1 MKSLTCPKVFLPL
14 IVLAG
19 ICCSYGCEKKNE
31 YIPPP
36 PPPVTVMQ
44 PEQKDVTDY
53 ADFTGTAKATESVE
67 LRARVKGFLERI
79 NFQEGAFVKQG
90 ELLFVIDP
98 KPFQAALDQA
108 KADLDAKQAELARA
122 RIEYRR
128 NQRLAAQNAA
138 SERQL
143 VETKAAQET
152 GIAAVAAAK
161 AKVEEA
167 ELNLGYT
174 HITAPISGM
183 ITRSLVDRGNLV
195 GASEN
200 TLLATIYKIEPIYAF
215 FNVSER
221 EILAYMEA
229 AQKTEKSSDE
239 GSRVVYL
246 GLSNE
251 TGYSHKGE
259 INYIDPYVD
268 PDTGTIQVRSV
279 FPNAEKRILPGMFV
293 RVRIPIGVSR
303 NALLISERAIGADQS
318 GHFVLTV
325 NKEDVVEQRQ
335 VELGALV
342 DGMRVVTKGIGA
354 ADWVI
359 ISGIQRARPGSKVN
373 PTKESAISQKTEQA
387 PSKKTQPTETSSKP

>member
-1 MKSLTCPKVFLPL
+1 MKSLACPKVFLTL
-14 IVLAG
+14 IILAG
-19 ICCSYGCEKKNE
+19 IGCFCGCEQKNE
-31 YIPPP
+31 YVPPP

-53 ADFTGTAKATESVE
+53 ADFTGTARATESVE

-79 NFQEGAFVKQG
+79 NFQEGALVKQG

-108 KADLDAKQAELARA
+108 KADLQAKQAELARA

-152 GIAAVAAAK
+152 GEAAVAAAK

-167 ELNLGYT
+167 DLNLGYT

-183 ITRSLVDRGNLV
+183 ITRSLVDKGNLV

-221 EILAYMEA
+221 EILEYMEK
-229 AQKTEKSSDE
+229 AQQPEKPSNESSHA
-239 GSRVVYL
+239 VYL
-246 GLSNE
+246 GLANE
-251 TGYSHKGE
+251 TGYPHKGE

-268 PDTGTIQVRSV
+268 PDTGTVQVRGI
-279 FPNAEKRILPGMFV
+279 FPNADRRILPGMFV

-303 NALLISERAIGADQS
+303 NALLISERAIGADQG

-342 DGMRVVTKGIGA
+342 DGMRVVTKGI
-354 ADWVI
+354 DTENWVI
-359 ISGIQRARPGSKVN
+359 VSGIQRARPGSKVN
-373 PTKESAISQKTEQA
+373 PTKESAISQTTERA
-387 PSKKTQPTETSSKP
+387 PSKKSQPTETASKP

>member
-1 MKSLTCPKVFLPL
+1 VKSLACPKVLLAFIL
-14 IVLAG
+14 LAG
-19 ICCSYGCEKKNE
+19 IGCLCGCEQKNE
-31 YIPPP
+31 YVPPP

-53 ADFTGTAKATESVE
+53 ADFTGTARATESVE

-79 NFQEGAFVKQG
+79 NFQEGALVKQG

-108 KADLDAKQAELARA
+108 RADLQAKQAELARA

-152 GIAAVAAAK
+152 GEAAVAAAK

-183 ITRSLVDRGNLV
+183 ITRSLVDKGNLV

-221 EILAYMEA
+221 EILEYMEA
-229 AQKTEKSSDE
+229 AQKPEKSSDE

-279 FPNAEKRILPGMFV
+279 FPNADRRILPGMFV

-342 DGMRVVTKGIGA
+342 DGMRAVTKGIDA
-354 ADWVI
+354 EAWI
-359 ISGIQRARPGSKVN
+359 IVSGIQRARPGAKVN
-373 PTKESAISQKTEQA
+373 PAKESAISQTTERA
-387 PSKKTQPTETSSKP
+387 PSKKSQPTETASKP